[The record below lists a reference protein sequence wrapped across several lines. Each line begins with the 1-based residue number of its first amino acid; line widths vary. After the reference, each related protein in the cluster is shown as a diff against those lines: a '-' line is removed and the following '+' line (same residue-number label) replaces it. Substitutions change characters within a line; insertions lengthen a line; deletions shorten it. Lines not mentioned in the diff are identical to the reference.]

1 MPQVAY
7 YRLTQLEGVDAIN
20 HLKAMRDGAIKI
32 LGSNHDRVVNL
43 TDWLED
49 VAENGVPVDCFERV
63 KVEVKDVVE
72 AEKVR
77 YFDGFVRYA
86 IGNVRTLQELIT
98 IRKAAGRTDWY
109 C

>member
-20 HLKAMRDGAIKI
+20 HLKAMRDGAIKV
-32 LGSNHDRVVNL
+32 LGTNHERVANL
-43 TDWLED
+43 SEWLKD
-49 VAENGVPVDCFERV
+49 VAENGGSVECFERI

-77 YFDGFVRYA
+77 AEPGFIRFA
-86 IGNVRTLQELIT
+86 IGNVSTLQDLIT